1 MIQYLDAEYISSFE
15 KALGYHDIV
24 CTGNKYATGMVVS
37 YHNSCRPL
45 SQWVRKDL
53 HLAVENGTISIS
65 ILKKY
70 LGYTISLFGIYF

>member
-1 MIQYLDAEYISSFE
+1 VIQYLDAEYISSFE

-53 HLAVENGTISIS
+53 PLYFARKTISS
-65 ILKKY
+65 FL
-70 LGYTISLFGIYF
+70 

>member
-1 MIQYLDAEYISSFE
+1 VIQYLDAEYISSFE

-53 HLAVENGTISIS
+53 PRTVENGTVNLSMIEN
-65 ILKKY
+65 
-70 LGYTISLFGIYF
+70 

>member
-1 MIQYLDAEYISSFE
+1 VIQYLDAEYISSFE

-53 HLAVENGTISIS
+53 PL
-65 ILKKY
+65 
-70 LGYTISLFGIYF
+70 SLI